1 MKIAVFSDT
10 HGFSRG
16 MINAVEE
23 YKPDQIIHLGDGMP
37 DAEKVREMFPQ
48 IPVCCVP
55 GNCDGYYDD
64 EEAYKLITLGS
75 LKAFLTHGHRYA
87 VRSGKLDVLLYA
99 AECCGAHSNVRAHA
113 QGAFRPDRRHF
124 RAKPRNRRQSA
135 AQDLGK
141 ARDHARRHGKLRYLR
156 YRLLVYKKS

>member
-10 HGFSRG
+10 HGFNRG

-23 YKPDQIIHLGDGMP
+23 YKPDQIIHLGDGMH

-75 LKAFLTHGHRYA
+75 
-87 VRSGKLDVLLYA
+87 
-99 AECCGAHSNVRAHA
+99 
-113 QGAFRPDRRHF
+113 
-124 RAKPRNRRQSA
+124 
-135 AQDLGK
+135 
-141 ARDHARRHGKLRYLR
+141 
-156 YRLLVYKKS
+156 

>member
-37 DAEKVREMFPQ
+37 DAEKVRKMFPQ

-55 GNCDGYYDD
+55 GN
-64 EEAYKLITLGS
+64 
-75 LKAFLTHGHRYA
+75 
-87 VRSGKLDVLLYA
+87 
-99 AECCGAHSNVRAHA
+99 
-113 QGAFRPDRRHF
+113 
-124 RAKPRNRRQSA
+124 
-135 AQDLGK
+135 
-141 ARDHARRHGKLRYLR
+141 
-156 YRLLVYKKS
+156 

>member
-55 GNCDGYYDD
+55 GNCDDTMTTRKPTNSSPSG
-64 EEAYKLITLGS
+64 
-75 LKAFLTHGHRYA
+75 
-87 VRSGKLDVLLYA
+87 RS
-99 AECCGAHSNVRAHA
+99 
-113 QGAFRPDRRHF
+113 RHF
-124 RAKPRNRRQSA
+124 SRTATAMPCAAASSMCCCTPPSA
-135 AQDLGK
+135 A
-141 ARDHARRHGKLRYLR
+141 ARR
-156 YRLLVYKKS
+156 

>member
-23 YKPDQIIHLGDGMP
+23 YKPDQVIHLGDGMN

-55 GNCDGYYDD
+55 GNCDGYYDN
-64 EEAYKLITLGS
+64 EEAYKLITLGP
-75 LKAFLTHGHRYA
+75 LKAFLTNGHRYA
-87 VRSGKLDVLLYA
+87 VRGGQLSDFPLCNKSFNLSY
-99 AECCGAHSNVRAHA
+99 CGH
-113 QGAFRPDRRHF
+113 
-124 RAKPRNRRQSA
+124 
-135 AQDLGK
+135 DL
-141 ARDHARRHGKLRYLR
+141 
-156 YRLLVYKKS
+156 

>member
-64 EEAYKLITLGS
+64 EEAYKLITLG
-75 LKAFLTHGHRYA
+75 
-87 VRSGKLDVLLYA
+87 RS
-99 AECCGAHSNVRAHA
+99 
-113 QGAFRPDRRHF
+113 RHF
-124 RAKPRNRRQSA
+124 SHTATAMPCAAASSMCCCTPPSA
-135 AQDLGK
+135 A
-141 ARDHARRHGKLRYLR
+141 ARR
-156 YRLLVYKKS
+156 